1 MVGVRVRAVNAAC
14 TILLLLDAD
23 KRYQSLAM
31 QPANDEPE
39 ALHAQLQELRIE
51 HRDLDDALARLEA
64 APPPYD
70 ELLLR
75 RMKKRK
81 LHLKDRIAVV
91 ERLLEP
97 DELA

>member
-1 MVGVRVRAVNAAC
+1 M
-14 TILLLLDAD
+14 TE
-23 KRYQSLAM
+23 
-31 QPANDEPE
+31 PANDEPE
-39 ALHAQLQELRIE
+39 TLRMQLQELRIE
-51 HRDLDDALARLEA
+51 HRDLDEAIQRLEA
-64 APPPYD
+64 TPTLD